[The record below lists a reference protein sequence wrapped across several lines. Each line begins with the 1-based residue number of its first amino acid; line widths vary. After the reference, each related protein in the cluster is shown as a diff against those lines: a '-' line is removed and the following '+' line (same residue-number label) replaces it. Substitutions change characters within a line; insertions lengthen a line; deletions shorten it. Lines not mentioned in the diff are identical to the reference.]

1 MRITVDTRKGNWKLI
16 GLGKSGNPYTCS
28 INPIAFIEG
37 FTRVFEYEKHVNPSV
52 MFESIIKD

>member
-28 INPIAFIEG
+28 INPIALIEG
-37 FTRVFEYEKHVNPSV
+37 FTRVLECDKHVNQSV
-52 MFESIIKD
+52 IFVSIIKD